1 MDFGLVERRRRAT
14 LPSVISLGYRVRKGF
29 LTFGGVVQLKQNFNF
44 FFKKKNKQTIVCVT
58 SFGCFIILM

>member
-1 MDFGLVERRRRAT
+1 MDFGLVERRRRAA

-44 FFKKKNKQTIVCVT
+44 FFKKKTNKQLCV
-58 SFGCFIILM
+58 